1 MKRTFSREATWWQ
14 PPILGLRNCR
24 KGVHAE
30 LLINTIRNLESWSN
44 PCCMLIRCPLVITKQ
59 AKAQATEQLATD
71 QCKHHPGMYKDMI
84 MVAIAVLV
92 VGLHQYS
99 SQHTCA

>member
-1 MKRTFSREATWWQ
+1 
-14 PPILGLRNCR
+14 
-24 KGVHAE
+24 
-30 LLINTIRNLESWSN
+30 
-44 PCCMLIRCPLVITKQ
+44 VITKQ